1 MKKPTKP
8 TKPSPPSETV
18 LVTNEIRVYDREV
31 NLKDV
36 LLDAEHKGYNTS
48 DIKIEAEMDDW
59 SSYGDCFQC
68 IIFQFGQTEVKN
80 PRFET
85 LMCEY
90 QKRLAI
96 YEQKLEKYNEQLPL
110 YQAWLKSEENK
121 KRERRIKQLEKE
133 LAAIKRSSPIVVQ
146 NSNDK

>member
-48 DIKIEAEMDDW
+48 DIKIEVEMENW
-59 SSYGDCFQC
+59 GSFECM
-68 IIFQFGQTEVKN
+68 IFEFGQTEVKN

-110 YQAWLKSEENK
+110 YQAWLKSAKDK
-121 KRERRIKQLEKE
+121 KREARIKQLEKE
-133 LAAIKRSSPIVVQ
+133 LAAMRRSSPIVVQ
-146 NSNDK
+146 NSKGENV